1 MSQVKG
7 TSLESVSRLALLSV
21 SDRNFANCDCIS
33 VFLRYGPGGLESL
46 RFRGAHYSPEFSA
59 A

>member
-1 MSQVKG
+1 MSRVKG

-21 SDRNFANCDCIS
+21 SDRSFANCIS
-33 VFLRYGPGGLESL
+33 VFLRYGPGVLESL
-46 RFRGAHYSPEFSA
+46 QFRGAHYSPEFSA

>member
-21 SDRNFANCDCIS
+21 SDRRLQTVF
-33 VFLRYGPGGLESL
+33 VFLFLFTVVLMDLSL
-46 RFRGAHYSPEFSA
+46 SGDEVLTTLEFSA

>member
-21 SDRNFANCDCIS
+21 SDRRLQTVF
-33 VFLRYGPGGLESL
+33 VFLFLFAVVL
-46 RFRGAHYSPEFSA
+46 MDLSPSGDEVLTTLEFSA